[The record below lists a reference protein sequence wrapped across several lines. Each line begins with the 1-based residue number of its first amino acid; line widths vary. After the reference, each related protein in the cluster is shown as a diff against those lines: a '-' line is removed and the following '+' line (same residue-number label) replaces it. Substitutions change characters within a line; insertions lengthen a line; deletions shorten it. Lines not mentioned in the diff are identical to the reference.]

1 MMHQSNENLADL
13 LTYGATAASLTAAQ
27 DLRTDY
33 ISKMA
38 DPRNAISY
46 KAEETKLLKIE
57 FAKADKLLEETMDT
71 LIIIVKYSDM
81 TVYDI
86 YKNNRKIINPG
97 SFPLALRVFVT
108 NPDQEPL
115 EKVKAKIAGNSKI
128 YKTAKKGSFN
138 IKSLPEGMHTITFS
152 LPGYK
157 DQTLNFPIIKG
168 KRTDLRITLQPD
180 NE

>member
-1 MMHQSNENLADL
+1 
-13 LTYGATAASLTAAQ
+13 
-27 DLRTDY
+27 
-33 ISKMA
+33 
-38 DPRNAISY
+38 
-46 KAEETKLLKIE
+46 
-57 FAKADKLLEETMDT
+57 
-71 LIIIVKYSDM
+71 
-81 TVYDI
+81 
-86 YKNNRKIINPG
+86 
-97 SFPLALRVFVT
+97 LRVFVT

-115 EKVKAKIAGNSKI
+115 EKAKAKIVGST
-128 YKTAKKGSFN
+128 KTHKTSAKGSFN